1 MILKVFRMCRIKFL
15 KVFNDW
21 IQEWDSVNNINIES
35 LRIWIVWIIL
45 SRTAIMDNI
54 SVVALK
60 MIIADSE
67 FAKIIYM
74 SKKTAIK
81 VFND

>member
-74 SKKTAIK
+74 SKKK
-81 VFND
+81 LL